1 MRSNNN
7 FVNKLFDQL
16 VDRRNRLEAKR
27 LELRAK
33 ISDRYPDELYGV
45 KGDIIF
51 EEKKA
56 KYDEEIK
63 LLDKYI
69 RTFSDM
75 VEIIE
80 GNNGDKD
87 SER

>member
-1 MRSNNN
+1 MRSSNN
-7 FVNKLFDQL
+7 FVNKLYDQL

-80 GNNGDKD
+80 GNNGN
-87 SER
+87 

>member
-7 FVNKLFDQL
+7 FVNKLYDQL
-16 VDRRNRLEAKR
+16 IDRRNRLEAKC
-27 LELRAK
+27 LELRVK

-80 GNNGDKD
+80 GNNGN
-87 SER
+87 

>member
-7 FVNKLFDQL
+7 FVNKLYDQL

-51 EEKKA
+51 EEKKT

-80 GNNGDKD
+80 GNNGN
-87 SER
+87 

>member
-7 FVNKLFDQL
+7 FVNKLYDQL

-56 KYDEEIK
+56 KYDDEIK

-80 GNNGDKD
+80 GNNGN
-87 SER
+87 

>member
-7 FVNKLFDQL
+7 FVNKLYDQL

-75 VEIIE
+75 VEIME

>member
-7 FVNKLFDQL
+7 FVNKLYDQL

>member
-7 FVNKLFDQL
+7 FINKLYDQL

-80 GNNGDKD
+80 GNNGN
-87 SER
+87 

>member
-7 FVNKLFDQL
+7 FVNKLYDQL

-80 GNNGDKD
+80 GNNGN
-87 SER
+87 

>member
-7 FVNKLFDQL
+7 FVNKLYDQL

-27 LELRAK
+27 LELRSK

-63 LLDKYI
+63 LLGKYI

-80 GNNGDKD
+80 GNNGN
-87 SER
+87 

>member
-7 FVNKLFDQL
+7 FVNKLYDQL

-27 LELRAK
+27 LELRTK

-80 GNNGDKD
+80 GNNGN
-87 SER
+87 

>member
-7 FVNKLFDQL
+7 FVNKLYDQL
-16 VDRRNRLEAKR
+16 VDRRNRLEAKH

-80 GNNGDKD
+80 GNNGN
-87 SER
+87 

>member
-7 FVNKLFDQL
+7 FVNKLYDQL
-16 VDRRNRLEAKR
+16 IDRRNRLEAKR
-27 LELRAK
+27 LELREK

-80 GNNGDKD
+80 GNNGN
-87 SER
+87 